1 MVVVVG
7 AGATGLGVGW
17 DLALRGI
24 PVTVVDQ
31 GDVGHGTS
39 GRFHGL
45 LHSGGRYVVTDP
57 PAARACA
64 EENRIVRRVAAAAV
78 EPAGGFFVQV
88 GGEADSFRRAWLEG
102 CRAAGIPTDV
112 PVARL
117 TPDQLRF
124 VYHGDAGAVV
134 PYRWESGDGQ
144 VRERWK
150 PFEGVLDT
158 VLRRYREAY
167 GEADRQVWAQY
178 LTARPCP
185 ACQGARLRPESLP
198 PERPRPFDWRRAN
211 AFASLRAVR
220 HAPDMLRPIFAWC
233 CTWFAISASQT
244 SFILANQLRFGWSTL
259 QNGLA
264 LALMGVIQALVQG
277 VLLRLAT
284 RRLGVHRTALVGYGA
299 SVAGFLLYAGASRPW
314 LMLLGIV
321 VLSIGALGGP
331 SVQSMVSADTPANRQ
346 GELQGTLAS
355 LQGLMLVLG
364 PPVMGSL
371 FAFGTRPGHARFAGA
386 PFLLSALICLGAL
399 LALLRLRPAAG
410 RAEGALPEGGLS
422 R

>member
-1 MVVVVG
+1 MSRLRRLRGRASLPFILVTMAIDALCFGIIIPVLPDLVHEVAHAPVAETSLYLGLTFGLFSLMQFLGAPVVG
-7 AGATGLGVGW
+7 GLSDRFGRRPVLLGSLALLGINALLWVGVDSLAGLIALRIYAGLCAATVSTASAYVGDVTPPERRAQAFGLLGATFGLGFVAG
-17 DLALRGI
+17 
-24 PVTVVDQ
+24 PVI
-31 GDVGHGTS
+31 G
-39 GRFHGL
+39 GL
-45 LHSGGRYVVTDP
+45 L
-57 PAARACA
+57 
-64 EENRIVRRVAAAAV
+64 
-78 EPAGGFFVQV
+78 
-88 GGEADSFRRAWLEG
+88 
-102 CRAAGIPTDV
+102 
-112 PVARL
+112 
-117 TPDQLRF
+117 
-124 VYHGDAGAVV
+124 GAVWI
-134 PYRWESGDGQ
+134 RL
-144 VRERWK
+144 
-150 PFEGVLDT
+150 PFLASAGLIGCN
-158 VLRRYREAY
+158 LLY
-167 GEADRQVWAQY
+167 G
-178 LTARPCP
+178 L
-185 ACQGARLRPESLP
+185 LLLPESLP
-198 PERPRPFDWRRAN
+198 PERRRPFDWRRAN